1 MSVPS
6 HLLICHSKPSRDPRT
21 RRGKPLTNN
30 PTSQCPFFDLE
41 LSHHPFSLIL
51 PSNRRMVVVEGI
63 SGVIG
68 VVRGV

>member
-6 HLLICHSKPSRDPRT
+6 HLLICHSKPSRGPLT
-21 RRGKPLTNN
+21 RSGKPLTNN
-30 PTSQCPFFDLE
+30 PTSQYPSFDLE

-51 PSNRRMVVVEGI
+51 PSNRRMVAVEGI
-63 SGVIG
+63 SGAIG